1 LKTKKKQPPQPQP
14 VMARLAEIVRETG
27 VLETVRRSDVPRSTV
42 FRLLAGT
49 HPPKLETIE
58 QLLAA
63 CGYRLVIVPVEQ
75 PAK

>member
-1 LKTKKKQPPQPQP
+1 LKAKKKQQPPQP
-14 VMARLAEIVRETG
+14 VMTRLAEIVRETG

-63 CGYRLVIVPVEQ
+63 CGYRLEIVPVEP